1 MDREKAYIT
10 SPETTISDL
19 TVILKV
25 LGDCIEDKQNDKFN
39 SLLKKDIHKISK
51 ELIKR
56 IYTQ

>member
-25 LGDCIEDKQNDKFN
+25 LGDCIDDKQNDKFN

-56 IYTQ
+56 TFAQ